1 MTGRM
6 LGLVVGLALAA
17 GLTGCGSGTP
27 AAPQATAGGGSPSSS
42 AAAATA
48 AAAAT
53 TAGTA
58 AAASSAPPTA
68 TADLSTFTF
77 TTQKLS
83 LRYPAEWTVEAK
95 TFPRGP
101 VMGESAEFRDAAG
114 KAVLTV
120 MINATS
126 YDVGWPVQRTVIESA
141 ALPGLAAGGWSP
153 ALQYSFFAEEPTGGG
168 GLGALCT
175 LKLSGEVPANGPGTL
190 RGLPQ
195 GGPAQ
200 GGPAQ
205 GPGPG
210 GPYLPGVELGPEVE
224 KCGSVDGARAW
235 WASPEG
241 RQVKAMLLSLTA
253 G

>member
-1 MTGRM
+1 MEPIPAARTAAVLAAFGI
-6 LGLVVGLALAA
+6 VLALSGCAA
-17 GLTGCGSGTP
+17 VSGAGS
-27 AAPQATAGGGSPSSS
+27 ASPT
-42 AAAATA
+42 ATA
-48 AAAAT
+48 AET
-53 TAGTA
+53 RTA
-58 AAASSAPPTA
+58 AAASAAPPTA

-83 LRYPAEWTVEAK
+83 LRYLAEWTVEAK
-95 TFPRGP
+95 AFPRGP

-114 KAVLTV
+114 KTVLTV

-126 YDVGWPVQRTVIESA
+126 YDVGWPVQWTVIESG
-141 ALPGLAAGGWSP
+141 ALPGMAAGGWSP
-153 ALQYSFFAEEPTGGG
+153 ALQYSFFAEEPAGGG
-168 GLGALCT
+168 GPGTLCT

-200 GGPAQ
+200 G
-205 GPGPG
+205 PGPG
-210 GPYLPGVELGPEVE
+210 GPYLPVVELGPEVE

-235 WASPEG
+235 WASRSG
-241 RQVKAMLLSLTA
+241 LQVKAMVLSLAA